1 MTVGLRLPLPAG
13 CEMAGLAPTAE
24 RALKLLGA
32 MTLALHAQGLQV
44 SPVARYRGLEALLLS
59 AHLCPPLR
67 DPRRV
72 HAAFDALKRTAHLMA
87 RALAEPED
95 RILVALRHA
104 AGVRGLLVAAPDRGA
119 VAAVPSFDPE
129 TAARPGRRRARR

>member
-1 MTVGLRLPLPAG
+1 MTLGLKLPLPAG

-32 MTLALHAQGLQV
+32 MTLGLHAQGLQV
-44 SPVARYRGLEALLLS
+44 SPVARYRGLEAVLLT

-72 HAAFDALKRTAHLMA
+72 HAAFDTLKRTAHLVA
-87 RALAEPED
+87 RALGEPED

-104 AGVRGLLVAAPDRGA
+104 AGVRGLLAVAPDRGA
-119 VAAVPSFDPE
+119 VVAVPSFDPE
-129 TAARPGRRRARR
+129 VARRPRRR